1 MLVSKRDYYY
11 QIPFSCLQ
19 NLCTEIEGHEP
30 LITAVVERGDKMVH
44 EDHPMAEKVELL
56 KESMQL
62 RWDNLKQLSQ
72 GHEEK
77 LGESLKAK
85 QVRKVV
91 FYAGMSFEF
100 LQVRGMP

>member
-1 MLVSKRDYYY
+1 
-11 QIPFSCLQ
+11 
-19 NLCTEIEGHEP
+19 
-30 LITAVVERGDKMVH
+30 MVH

-85 QVRKVV
+85 QVGTKKMFSMLLFHLNFFRSEGRHKGILLVESKFYFWDLATVLV
-91 FYAGMSFEF
+91 FF
-100 LQVRGMP
+100 L